1 MPRRT
6 CRLPGSHRVVIC
18 ALGFAGVL
26 PGTAGA
32 QHVPL
37 EPPAIV
43 FPCLIALV
51 PWQPFAGAALAPVE
65 IAAPVAP
72 PTNTVELRR
81 PRALPPLY
89 VSFVTLQALDVHST
103 MTAVRVGRS
112 EGNPAMEGLVRQP
125 AAFMAAKIA
134 ATAATFYI
142 SERLWR
148 RHRVGAVVLMLAV
161 NGAYGVIVANN
172 YRR

>member
-6 CRLPGSHRVVIC
+6 CRLSASHRVVIC

-43 FPCLIALV
+43 FPSLIALV
-51 PWQPFAGAALAPVE
+51 PSQPFVGAALAPVE
-65 IAAPVAP
+65 IAAPIAP
-72 PTNTVELRR
+72 PIDTVELRR

-89 VSFVTLQALDVHST
+89 VSFVTLQALDLHST
-103 MTAVRVGRS
+103 MRGGGEGEGRRT
-112 EGNPAMEGLVRQP
+112 PR
-125 AAFMAAKIA
+125 
-134 ATAATFYI
+134 
-142 SERLWR
+142 
-148 RHRVGAVVLMLAV
+148 
-161 NGAYGVIVANN
+161 
-172 YRR
+172 